1 MTGYLALL
9 SPLNQFLTDPKMDHP
24 SSSDAETV
32 GLNFLGWS
40 SLNLNESVGGTTI
53 IKEG

>member
-24 SSSDAETV
+24 SSSDVGTV

-40 SLNLNESVGGTTI
+40 SLIESVGGTII